1 MVGIAG
7 SGKTTY
13 ASERFPNHVHVSLD
27 TNRKNLPLAVRRRL
41 IQRYDRERPLDLA
54 NISNNRKAECVQ
66 MDDALEDSR
75 SVVVDDTN
83 LTREVRRP
91 YVELAQKHGAAIRA
105 VFFTNVEQAY
115 VWNGGRAS
123 KPGEDMV
130 PKHVL
135 DEQCERLEPP
145 TKNEG
150 FGLIQALL

>member
-13 ASERFPNHVHVSLD
+13 ANSRFPDYVHVSLD
-27 TNRKNLPLAVRRRL
+27 TNRKSLPLVVRRRL
-41 IQRYDRERPLDLA
+41 IQRYDRERPLDLV
-54 NISNNRKAECVQ
+54 NISSNRKVECVQ
-66 MDDALEDSR
+66 MDDTLKDNR
-75 SVVVDDTN
+75 SVVVDDTS

-115 VWNGGRAS
+115 VWNEGRAN
-123 KPGEDMV
+123 KPDEDMV

-150 FGLIQALL
+150 FGSIQTFL